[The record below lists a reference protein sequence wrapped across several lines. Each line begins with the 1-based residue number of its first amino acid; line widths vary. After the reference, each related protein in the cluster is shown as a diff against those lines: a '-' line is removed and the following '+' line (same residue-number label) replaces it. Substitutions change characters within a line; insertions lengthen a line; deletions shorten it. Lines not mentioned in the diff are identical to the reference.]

1 MAGTV
6 SEREQSI
13 RRRVEEERSRRLGEA
28 GLLDR
33 PEHFRRPVERPFTAD
48 QRPHTTILISGLTVK
63 HEEFVLGCLEG
74 FGYLAERLAVPDVRS
89 FELGKEYGNS
99 GQCNPTYFTVGNLV
113 KHLQGLR
120 EQGKPKERILND
132 YVYLTAGGCG
142 PCRFGMYESEYRLA
156 LRNSGFDGFRVLL
169 FSQTGGLEQAQV
181 EAGLKMDLDF
191 FLTLVSSLAIGDL
204 LNEVGYQIRPYE
216 VEAGAT
222 DRALEQCTKIVRAAL
237 SDRSFAWDRKPAM
250 RALRRVPLLGSA
262 AEKAGRFLQYLF
274 TRHFTEALDE
284 CRKLL
289 AAVEVDRLRVKPVV
303 KVTGEFWAQTT
314 EGDGNYRMFHFLEGE
329 GAEVLVE
336 PILTWLCYLV
346 WQVKQKEKHR
356 FGSKGSRNPF
366 THAYRVGRIALA
378 ERLLGRMYDRLR
390 GALGGTT
397 HKLVNQLHLQRL
409 GHPFYNT
416 NAEGGEGHLEVAK
429 NIYYFHKNL
438 CHMVMSLKPFGC
450 MPSTQSDG
458 AQAAVVGKF
467 PDMVYLP
474 VETSG
479 EGEINAHSRAQMAL
493 GEARKKCK
501 GEYARA
507 LADAKRSEAEL
518 RAYVDAHPELRSG
531 LYHVPEDPRYAGTA
545 ARFVAHVAKRM
556 GDGR

>member
-13 RRRVEEERSRRLGEA
+13 RQRVEEERARRLGEA
-28 GLLDR
+28 GLL
-33 PEHFRRPVERPFTAD
+33 EEKQHFKKPVERPFTAA
-48 QRPHTTILISGLTVK
+48 QKAHTTILISGLTVK

-74 FGYLAERLAVPDVRS
+74 FGYLCERLATPDVRS

-120 EQGKPKERILND
+120 ENGKPKDRILSD

-222 DRALEQCTKIVRAAL
+222 DRALVRCTEIMREAL
-237 SDRSFAWDRKPAM
+237 RDRSFTRTAEK
-250 RALRRVPLLGSA
+250 LSRVPVAGKA
-262 AEKAGRFLQYLF
+262 ARFLQYLL
-274 TRHFTEALDE
+274 TRHYTNALEE

-289 AAVEVDRLRVKPVV
+289 AAIEVDRMRVKPVV

-314 EGDGNYRMFHFLEGE
+314 EGDGNYRMFQFLEGE

-356 FGSKGSRNPF
+356 FGSKGNRNPL

-479 EGEINAHSRAQMAL
+479 EGEINAHSRVQMAL
-493 GEARKKCK
+493 GEARKKTK
-501 GEYARA
+501 EEYARA
-507 LADAKRSEAEL
+507 LADAKRTEAEL
-518 RAYVDAHPELRSG
+518 RAYVAAHPEMRSG
-531 LYHVPEDPRYAGTA
+531 LYHVPEDARYAGTA

-556 GDGR
+556 GGTR

>member
-6 SEREQSI
+6 SDREQSI
-13 RRRVEEERSRRLGEA
+13 RQRVEEERARRLAEA
-28 GLLDR
+28 GLSDK
-33 PEHFRRPVERPFTAD
+33 PEHFRRPVEHPFTAA
-48 QRPHTTILISGLTVK
+48 QKSHTTILISGLTVK
-63 HEEFVLGCLEG
+63 HETLVLGTLEG
-74 FGYLAERLAVPDVRS
+74 FGYLCERLGVPDVRA
-89 FELGKEYGNS
+89 FELGKEYGNT

-120 EQGKPKERILND
+120 EKGTPKDKILSD

-181 EAGLKMDLDF
+181 EAGLKMDMDF
-191 FLTLVSSLAIGDL
+191 FLTLVSALAIGDL

-222 DRALEQCTKIVRAAL
+222 DRVLERCTEIMHAAMR
-237 SDRSFAWDRKPAM
+237 DRSFARQADR
-250 RALRRVPLLGSA
+250 LRRVPVVGPMA
-262 AEKAGRFLQYLF
+262 RFLKYF
-274 TRHFTEALDE
+274 TSRQHTDALAE

-289 AAVEVDRLRVKPVV
+289 AAIEVDRLRVKPVV

-314 EGDGNYRMFHFLEGE
+314 EGDGNYRMFRFLEGE

-346 WQVKQKEKHR
+346 WQVKQKEKNR
-356 FGSKGSRNPF
+356 FGAKGFRNPV
-366 THAYRVGRIALA
+366 TLGYRVGRIALL
-378 ERLLGRMYDRLR
+378 ERLLGSTYDRFR
-390 GALGGTT
+390 SSLGGTT

-409 GHPFYNT
+409 GHPFYNS
-416 NAEGGEGHLEVAK
+416 NSKGGEGHLEVAK

-438 CHMVMSLKPFGC
+438 CHMVLSLKPFGC

-458 AQAAVVGKF
+458 AQAAVVTKF

-479 EGEINAHSRAQMAL
+479 EGEINAHSRVQMAL

-501 GEYARA
+501 EEYARA
-507 LADAKRSEAEL
+507 LADAGRTEAEM
-518 RAYVDAHPELRSG
+518 RSYVDAHPEMRSG

-545 ARFVAHVAKRM
+545 ARFVAHVSARM
-556 GDGR
+556 GNGR

>member
-1 MAGTV
+1 MAGTA
-6 SEREQSI
+6 SEREQVI
-13 RRRVEEERSRRLGEA
+13 RRRVDEERARRLGEA
-28 GLLDR
+28 GLIDR
-33 PEHFRRPVERPFTAD
+33 PDHFRRPVEHPFTAA
-48 QRPHTTILISGLTVK
+48 QKPHTTILISGLTVK
-63 HEEFVLGCLEG
+63 HERLVLGTLEG
-74 FGYLAERLAVPDVRS
+74 FGYLCERLATPDVRS
-89 FELGKEYGNS
+89 FELGKEYGNT

-113 KHLQGLR
+113 KHLQELR
-120 EQGKPKERILND
+120 EKGVPKPKILSD

-181 EAGLKMDLDF
+181 EAGLKMDMDF
-191 FLTLVSSLAIGDL
+191 FLTLVSALAIGDL

-222 DRALEQCTKIVRAAL
+222 DRALERCTEIMHAAVR
-237 SDRSFAWDRKPAM
+237 DRSFARTADK
-250 RALRRVPLLGSA
+250 LRRVPV
-262 AEKAGRFLQYLF
+262 AGPMARFLKYFF
-274 TRHFTEALDE
+274 TRQHTDALKE
-284 CRKLL
+284 CAKILG
-289 AAVEVDRLRVKPVV
+289 AIEVDRLRVKPVV

-346 WQVKQKEKHR
+346 WQVKQQQKNR
-356 FGSKGSRNPF
+356 FGAKGFRNPV
-366 THAYRVGRIALA
+366 TLGYRVGRIALL
-378 ERLLGRMYDRLR
+378 ERLLGRTYDRFR
-390 GALGGTT
+390 SSLGGTT

-409 GHPFYNT
+409 GHPFYNA
-416 NAEGGEGHLEVAK
+416 NSKGGEGHLEVAK

-438 CHMVMSLKPFGC
+438 CHMVLSLKPFGC

-458 AQAAVVGKF
+458 AQAAVVAKF

-479 EGEINAHSRAQMAL
+479 EGEINAHSRVQMAL

-501 GEYARA
+501 EEYARA
-507 LADAKRSEAEL
+507 LADSGRTDAEL
-518 RAYVDAHPELRSG
+518 RSYVAAHAEMRSG

-545 ARFVAHVAKRM
+545 ARFVAHVAQRL
-556 GDGR
+556 GNGR

>member
-1 MAGTV
+1 MANTV
-6 SEREQSI
+6 SEREETI
-13 RRRVEEERSRRLGEA
+13 RRRVEEERARRLDEA
-28 GLLDR
+28 GLLEQKE
-33 PEHFRRPVERPFTAD
+33 PFRKPVERPFTAA
-48 QRPHTTILISGLTVK
+48 QKAHTTILISGLTVK

-74 FGYLAERLAVPDVRS
+74 FGYLCERLPVPDVRS
-89 FELGKEYGNS
+89 FELGKEYGNT

-120 EQGKPKERILND
+120 EQGKPKQRILED

-222 DRALEQCTKIVRAAL
+222 DRALERCTEIMRAAL
-237 SDRSFAWDRKPAM
+237 RDRSFTKTAER
-250 RALRRVPLLGSA
+250 LGRVPVAGKA
-262 AEKAGRFLQYLF
+262 ARFLQYLL
-274 TRHFTEALDE
+274 TRHYTNALEE
-284 CRKLL
+284 CRKVL
-289 AAVEVDRLRVKPVV
+289 AAIEVDRFRVKPTV

-314 EGDGNYRMFHFLEGE
+314 EGDGNYRMFRFLEGE

-346 WQVKQKEKHR
+346 WQVKQKERQR
-356 FGSKGSRNPF
+356 FGSKGARNPF

-390 GALGGTT
+390 AALGGTT

-438 CHMVMSLKPFGC
+438 CHMVLSLKPFGC

-458 AQAAVVGKF
+458 AQAGVVAKF
-467 PDMVYLP
+467 PDMIYLP

-479 EGEINAHSRAQMAL
+479 EGEINAHSRVQMAL
-493 GEARKKCK
+493 GEARRKTK
-501 GEYARA
+501 EEFARA
-507 LADAKRSEAEL
+507 LADSGRTEAEL
-518 RAYVDAHPELRSG
+518 RAYVDAHPEMRSG
-531 LYHVPEDPRYAGTA
+531 LYPVPEDHRYAGTA
-545 ARFVAHVAKRM
+545 ARFVAHVARRM
-556 GDGR
+556 GAAR

>member
-6 SEREQSI
+6 SEREASI
-13 RRRVEEERSRRLGEA
+13 RRKVDEERARRLGEE
-28 GLLDR
+28 GLAER
-33 PEHFRRPVERPFTAD
+33 PEHFRRPVEHPFTAA
-48 QRPHTTILISGLTVK
+48 QKAHTTVLISGLTVK

-74 FGYLAERLAVPDVRS
+74 FGYRCERLATPDVRS
-89 FELGKEYGNS
+89 FELGKEYGNT

-120 EQGKPKERILND
+120 EKGTPKQKILQD

-169 FSQTGGLEQAQV
+169 FAQDGGLEQAQV
-181 EAGLKMDLDF
+181 EAGLKLDLDF

-222 DRALEQCTKIVRAAL
+222 DRALEQCTTILRDAL
-237 SDRSFAWDRKPAM
+237 RDRSFTRTAER
-250 RALRRVPLLGSA
+250 LSRVPVAGRA
-262 AEKAGRFLQYLF
+262 ARFLQYLF
-274 TRHFTEALDE
+274 TRHYTDALDQ
-284 CRKLL
+284 CRKIL
-289 AAVEVDRLRVKPVV
+289 AGIEVNRLQVKPIV

-314 EGDGNYRMFHFLEGE
+314 EGDGNYRMFRFLEGE
-329 GAEVLVE
+329 SAEVLVE

-356 FGSKGSRNPF
+356 FGAEGSRNPF
-366 THAYRVGRIALA
+366 TFAYRVGRIALA

-390 GALGGTT
+390 AALGGTT

-438 CHMVMSLKPFGC
+438 CHMVLSLKPFGC

-479 EGEINAHSRAQMAL
+479 EGECNAHSRVQMAL
-493 GEARKKCK
+493 GEARKKAK
-501 GEYARA
+501 EEYARA
-507 LADAKRSEAEL
+507 LADCGRTEAEL
-518 RAYVDAHPELRSG
+518 RAYVDARPELRSG
-531 LYHVPEDPRYAGTA
+531 LYLVPEDHRYAGTA

-556 GDGR
+556 GENQ

>member
-1 MAGTV
+1 MANTV
-6 SEREQSI
+6 SEREETI
-13 RRRVEEERSRRLGEA
+13 RRRVEEERARRLGEA
-28 GLLDR
+28 GLLEQR
-33 PEHFRRPVERPFTAD
+33 EQFRKPVERPFTAD
-48 QRPHTTILISGLTVK
+48 QKAHTTILISGLTVK
-63 HEEFVLGCLEG
+63 HEELVLGCLEG
-74 FGYLAERLAVPDVRS
+74 FGYLCERLPVPDVRS
-89 FELGKEYGNS
+89 FELGKEYGNT

-120 EQGKPKERILND
+120 EKGAPKQRILDD

-191 FLTLVSSLAIGDL
+191 FLTLVSSLAVGDL

-216 VEAGAT
+216 IEAGAT
-222 DRALEQCTKIVRAAL
+222 DRALEKCSGIMRDAL
-237 SDRSFAWDRKPAM
+237 RDRSFARTAE
-250 RALRRVPLLGSA
+250 RLSRVPVAGKA
-262 AEKAGRFLQYLF
+262 ARFLTYLF
-274 TRHFTEALDE
+274 TKHYTDALAE
-284 CRKLL
+284 CRKIL
-289 AAVEVDRLRVKPVV
+289 AAIEVDRLRVKPMV

-314 EGDGNYRMFHFLEGE
+314 EGDGNYRMFRFLEGE

-346 WQVKQKEKHR
+346 WQVKQREKER
-356 FGSKGSRNPF
+356 FGAKGSRNPF
-366 THAYRVGRIALA
+366 SYAYRVGRVALA
-378 ERLLGRMYDRLR
+378 ERLLARMYDRLR
-390 GALGGTT
+390 DALGGTT

-438 CHMVMSLKPFGC
+438 CHMVLSLKPFGC

-458 AQAAVVGKF
+458 AQASVVTKF
-467 PDMVYLP
+467 PDMIYLP

-479 EGEINAHSRAQMAL
+479 EGEINAHSRVQMAL
-493 GEARKKCK
+493 GEARKKTK
-501 GEYARA
+501 EEFARA
-507 LADAKRSEAEL
+507 LADSGRAEAEL
-518 RAYVDAHPELRSG
+518 RAYVDAHPEMRSG
-531 LYHVPEDPRYAGTA
+531 LYVVPEDHRYAGTA

-556 GDGR
+556 GAGR